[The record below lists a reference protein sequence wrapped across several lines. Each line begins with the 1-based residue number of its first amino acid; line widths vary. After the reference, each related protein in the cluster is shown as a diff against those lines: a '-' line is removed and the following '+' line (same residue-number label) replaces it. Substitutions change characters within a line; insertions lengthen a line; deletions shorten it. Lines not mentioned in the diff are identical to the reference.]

1 MDSSI
6 LASVKKILG
15 IAEEDTSFDSVII
28 MHINSVLSIL
38 CQLGVGPESGFMIED
53 DSAVWSD
60 FLGDSTKYTM
70 VFNYVGLKVRMAFDP
85 PQGSAVAE
93 AINKNISELEWRIN
107 VRAET

>member
-6 LASVKKILG
+6 LTSVKKILG
-15 IAEEDTSFDSVII
+15 IAEEDTSFDDVII

-38 CQLGVGPESGFMIED
+38 CQLGVGPELGFMIED
-53 DSAVWSD
+53 DGAVWSD
-60 FLGDSTKYTM
+60 FLGDSAKYMM
-70 VFNYVGLKVRMAFDP
+70 VLNYVGLKVRMAFDP

-107 VRAET
+107 VRAES

>member
-1 MDSSI
+1 MNSSI
-6 LASVKKILG
+6 LTSVKKILG
-15 IAEEDTSFDSVII
+15 IAEEDTSFDNVII

-53 DSAVWSD
+53 DSAIWSD

-70 VFNYVGLKVRMAFDP
+70 VLNYVGLKVRMAFDP

-93 AINKNISELEWRIN
+93 SINKNISELEWRIN